1 MPEGEAG
8 IRTAARPDP
17 AAFSLR
23 LAAEGELDAISVL
36 FAPGLGPYRGGR
48 SDWILDAYLDDLLD
62 VRGRFDAAE
71 TYVAVQ
77 DEKIVGSVAFYPDVA
92 LEGWSN
98 LPAGWAGFRALVV
111 HPSVRGAG
119 IGRALVERC
128 LERAHVVGAATVG
141 IHTIRLLADAV
152 RLYERLGF
160 VRCPEFDLR
169 AADVFP
175 ADGADDLTGLA
186 FRLDLR

>member
-1 MPEGEAG
+1 MFRTKVHLAFLTVGLAVTVGALPASAADV
-8 IRTAARPDP
+8 TAASCAYAHVQ
-17 AAFSLR
+17 AA
-23 LAAEGELDAISVL
+23 V
-36 FAPGLGPYRGGR
+36 
-48 SDWILDAYLDDLLD
+48 
-62 VRGRFDAAE
+62 DAA
-71 TYVAVQ
+71 TDGTTVNV
-77 DEKIVGSVAFYPDVA
+77 
-92 LEGWSN
+92 
-98 LPAGWAGFRALVV
+98 PAGQCTWGGTEDLVKV
-111 HPSVRGAG
+111 INKNITVRGAG